1 MPRPV
6 ITSPKRK
13 RRNDMTKTK
22 RQVPTSKFESKSQSG
37 ARTHRTPKALRAK
50 FRNAQPAFAKLS
62 ECVRVRSS
70 LSTSVKSQRHF
81 HSIVRDAHL
90 DTAFGSN
97 GAKLCGDFAL
107 VACDDFRS
115 AMRDNGARH
124 ALFFTPG
131 ELRAD
136 RRMTDQCFAAP
147 ANERARERGAVADVN
162 SNAIQRS
169 LAFVNKDQVRRV
181 EDARTPCIHS
191 VSDRRGGNGMFYRER
206 FECDPTNFRRRT
218 FFNYGAMFDRIVL

>member
-37 ARTHRTPKALRAK
+37 ARTHPHSK
-50 FRNAQPAFAKLS
+50 
-62 ECVRVRSS
+62 
-70 LSTSVKSQRHF
+70 STSCEISQRAASF
-81 HSIVRDAHL
+81 REAFGVRTRPLVAFDKRQVHSIVRDAHL

-147 ANERARERGAVADVN
+147 PNERECERGAVADVN

-191 VSDRRGGNGMFYRER
+191 VSDRRGENGMFYRER